1 MDLRNRRG
9 IITGAGSGIGRALA
23 VEFGS
28 RGAQLLLVGRRREA
42 LEETAELVTAAGG
55 GATVLAID
63 VTGSD
68 APDRIVA
75 AAGEN
80 GAIDLLI
87 NNAGNVRAGSLG
99 EIEETD
105 IHSMIDVNLTAP
117 ILLTRAALPSLRAA
131 GREHGSIVLNI
142 SSGIALVG
150 LPFYTVYAATKS
162 GLAHFGEALR
172 RELYGTGIHVATI
185 YPGATATPMM
195 DSSEAGDDL
204 GFGRRD
210 VKDVIDDAL
219 GQLEAD
225 EHEINTALESRRQL
239 QELNVIDPLAVD
251 AALAPR
257 LEALG
262 AAVRNHRS
270 I

>member
-9 IITGAGSGIGRALA
+9 VITGAGSGIGRALA

-75 AAGEN
+75 AAVEN

-87 NNAGNVRAGSLG
+87 NNAGNVRAGSLD
-99 EIEETD
+99 EIEEAD
-105 IHSMIDVNLTAP
+105 IHSMIDLNLTAP

-131 GREHGSIVLNI
+131 GSERGSIVLNI

-172 RELYGTGIHVATI
+172 REVHGTGIHVATL

-219 GQLEAD
+219 VQLEAD